1 MVRITSKTEEKK
13 PSFYKIVF
21 YCCKTEELRIPPN
34 VGKHMLE
41 ELTDRASLK
50 LEDSSDYSWTVKV
63 HSATTGGVYF
73 KDGCPEF
80 LKDNS
85 LVNGEILILPTLDQ
99 IKIPPMLALLK
110 DLVVDQE
117 STLPCETVGENLPSA
132 EGSGFK
138 KFTDKEEDCGD
149 NAFENSEASCE
160 GHPAKCRGKDKDSES
175 YSLQRT
181 TLLHRRVV
189 VV

>member
-1 MVRITSKTEEKK
+1 MAVWDKAI
-13 PSFYKIVF
+13 FF
-21 YCCKTEELRIPPN
+21 RIPPN

-85 LVNGEILILPTLDQ
+85 LVNGEIL
-99 IKIPPMLALLK
+99 
-110 DLVVDQE
+110 VF
-117 STLPCETVGENLPSA
+117 SY
-132 EGSGFK
+132 EGRMHFSKTGF
-138 KFTDKEEDCGD
+138 
-149 NAFENSEASCE
+149 
-160 GHPAKCRGKDKDSES
+160 
-175 YSLQRT
+175 
-181 TLLHRRVV
+181 
-189 VV
+189 

>member
-21 YCCKTEELRIPPN
+21 YCYNTEELRIPPN

-85 LVNGEILILPTLDQ
+85 LVNGEILVKTFRVLRGVDSKSLQTRKKIAETTHLRIQKLVVKVTLQ
-99 IKIPPMLALLK
+99 NAEGKTRTVKVIPCNESHSFTAGWCKFVYANKIKTSDTCTF
-110 DLVVDQE
+110 DLVSRNYTHTHTQKI
-117 STLPCETVGENLPSA
+117 
-132 EGSGFK
+132 K
-138 KFTDKEEDCGD
+138 K
-149 NAFENSEASCE
+149 
-160 GHPAKCRGKDKDSES
+160 
-175 YSLQRT
+175 
-181 TLLHRRVV
+181 
-189 VV
+189 